1 MNDNIIQ
8 GTITNTETGES
19 WEREHYFL
27 DTGFELTTIVK
38 ITQVD
43 SYYFHENDS
52 FQVSVDGLALDSAG
66 FVFKILLEF
75 NPESLGERDQ
85 LLQDLKLDSIFVVK
99 GEYGVDEDTPPSI
112 MLHYPSY
119 RTVEPEFSE
128 EEVRRAFQIN
138 NKPGSNQN

>member
-19 WEREHYFL
+19 WEREHYL
-27 DTGFELTTIVK
+27 LNTGFELTTIVK
-38 ITQVD
+38 VTHID

-52 FQVSVDGLALDSAG
+52 MQVSVDGLALDSSG
-66 FVFKILLEF
+66 FVFKILLEY

-85 LLQDLKLDSIFVVK
+85 LLQDLKLDSIFMVK
-99 GEYGVDEDTPPSI
+99 GEYGIVEDTPPSI

-119 RTVEPEFSE
+119 RAVEPEFSE
-128 EEVRRAFQIN
+128 EEIRRAFQIN
-138 NKPGSNQN
+138 NKPGSSQN